1 MVYTEARTFK
11 PRTRYATQPC
21 VTFASDKFDS
31 QQHGVWKD
39 KCIKDIPYGLLS
51 ALLTTFFIMLL
62 LFSILWVTAYLF
74 MLAVANSS
82 EQNIA
87 RGLND
92 IMQELDPLTHFQS
105 TPKNIMFGANMG
117 GSSHHSWVMRVL
129 DELDRR
135 GHKITY
141 ATTASIRKVRWH

>member
-1 MVYTEARTFK
+1 M
-11 PRTRYATQPC
+11 
-21 VTFASDKFDS
+21 
-31 QQHGVWKD
+31 
-39 KCIKDIPYGLLS
+39 ILI
-51 ALLTTFFIMLL
+51 
-62 LFSILWVTAYLF
+62 FSILWVAANLF

-105 TPKNIMFGANMG
+105 SPKNIMFGANMG
-117 GSSHHSWVMRVL
+117 ASSHHSWVMRVL

-141 ATTASIRKVRWH
+141 ATTVSARRVQWYKKMMLTAISPTIEKEPSFQSAAFPYQRNLHWRYFYCSKSLNVPYHDTHAF